1 MDAPP
6 TAAATHV
13 AEWMLEAA
21 LGTTS
26 AADAFAGM
34 AERLRHQGVQIDR
47 AHLAYTTL
55 HPLNRGAG
63 ATWTSQ
69 SGLEVE
75 DYSYD
80 RDQNAA
86 GWFESPIHYVI
97 VNRIDRLRRRL
108 AGPGAMIDFPVLE
121 GFAADGL
128 TDYIL
133 FAQPFD
139 SFYAPVDLEEQPD
152 RPATAGMSCSFA
164 TARAHGFTDEEIE
177 TLAWLIKPLAMMV
190 KMADQRQVAMNLAD
204 CYIGHEAG
212 PRVLGGEIR
221 RGDFD
226 STPAVVWMS
235 DLRASTEMSM
245 TMPRDEFIATINDFF
260 DCTAGAVEE
269 EGGEP
274 LTFMGDG
281 ALAIFPIAKL
291 GETGARR
298 AAFAAAERA
307 TMALTD
313 LNIARKEKG
322 RAQIRWGI
330 ALHAGVLEYG
340 NIGSLTRHSWSAIGP
355 VVNETARLEAMTK
368 EVGEPIV
375 ASRAFVD
382 GMQGD
387 WRSMG
392 RYALKGVPEHFEVLA
407 PPLDLKILEETA
419 A

>member
-34 AERLRHQGVQIDR
+34 VERLRHQGVQIDR

-108 AGPGAMIDFPVLE
+108 AGPGAMLDFTVLKT
-121 GFAADGL
+121 FAADGL

-133 FAQPFD
+133 FAQPFE
-139 SFYAPVDLEEQPD
+139 SFYAPVDVDATPD
-152 RPATAGMSCSFA
+152 NPATAGMSCSFA

-221 RGDFD
+221 RGDFA

-235 DLRASTEMSM
+235 DLRASTELSMS
-245 TMPRDEFIATINDFF
+245 MPRDEFIATINDFF
-260 DCTAGAVEE
+260 DCTAGAVEK

-274 LTFMGDG
+274 LTFIGDG
-281 ALAIFPIAKL
+281 ALAIFPIEKL
-291 GETGARR
+291 GEAGARR

-307 TMALTD
+307 TKALSD
-313 LNIARKEKG
+313 LNLDRKAKG

-340 NIGSLTRHSWSAIGP
+340 NIGSLTRHSWSAIGA
-355 VVNETARLEAMTK
+355 VVNETARLEGMTK
-368 EVGEPIV
+368 EIGEPIV
-375 ASRAFVD
+375 ASRKFVD
-382 GMQGD
+382 GMAGD

-392 RYALKGVPEHFEVLA
+392 HFNLKGVPDDFEVLA

>member
-1 MDAPP
+1 MNAPP
-6 TAAATHV
+6 TAAATYV
-13 AEWMLEAA
+13 AKWMLEAA

-26 AADAFAGM
+26 APDAFTGM
-34 AERLRHQGVQIDR
+34 VERLRHQGVQLDR

-55 HPLNRGAG
+55 HPLNRGVG
-63 ATWTSQ
+63 ATWNST
-69 SGLEVE
+69 SGLVVE
-75 DYSYD
+75 DYGYD
-80 RDQNAA
+80 RDQNSA
-86 GWFESPIHYVI
+86 GWYQSPIHYVV
-97 VNRIDRLRRRL
+97 VNRVERLRRRL
-108 AGPGAMIDFPVLE
+108 SGPGAMLDFPILKE
-121 GFAADGL
+121 FAAEGL
-128 TDYIL
+128 VDYVL

-139 SFYAPVDLEEQPD
+139 SFYAPVDVMKEPD
-152 RPATAGMSCSFA
+152 RPTTAGLTCSFS
-164 TARAHGFTDEEIE
+164 TKRSEGFTDEEVT
-177 TLAWLIKPLAMMV
+177 TLAWLIRPLAMMV
-190 KMADQRQVAMNLAD
+190 KMADQRQVAMNLAN

-221 RGDFD
+221 RGDFA

-245 TMPRDEFIATINDFF
+245 AMPRDEFIATINDYF

-281 ALAIFPIAKL
+281 ALAIFPIDKL
-291 GETGARR
+291 GEAGARR

-307 TMALTD
+307 TKALSD
-313 LNIARKEKG
+313 LNITRKSEG
-322 RAQIRWGI
+322 REQIRWGI

-340 NIGSLTRHSWSAIGP
+340 NIGSLTRHSWSAIGA
-355 VVNETARLEAMTK
+355 VVNETARLEGTTK

-375 ASRAFVD
+375 ASRSFVD
-382 GMQGD
+382 GMDDD

-392 RYALKGVPEHFEVLA
+392 QFTLKGVPEQFEVFA
-407 PPLDLKILEETA
+407 PPLNLKLLKETA

>member
-26 AADAFAGM
+26 AADAFSGM
-34 AERLRHQGVQIDR
+34 VQRLRHQGLQIDR
-47 AHLAYTTL
+47 AHIAYTTL

-63 ATWTSQ
+63 ATWTTEK
-69 SGLEVE
+69 GLEVE

-97 VNRIDRLRRRL
+97 VNQIPRLRRRL
-108 AGPGAMIDFPVLE
+108 AGPGAMTDFPVLE
-121 GFAADGL
+121 TFAAEGL

-139 SFYAPVDLEEQPD
+139 SFYAAVDLDEQPD

-164 TARAHGFTDEEIE
+164 TARPQGFTDEEIE
-177 TLAWLIKPLAMMV
+177 TLAWLIRPLAMMV

-260 DCTAGAVEE
+260 DCTAGAVER

-281 ALAIFPIAKL
+281 ALAIFPIEKL
-291 GETGARR
+291 GEAGARR

-307 TMALTD
+307 TKALTD
-313 LNIARKEKG
+313 LNIARRNSG
-322 RAQIRWGI
+322 RTQIRWGI

-392 RYALKGVPEHFEVLA
+392 RHALKGVPDQFEVLA